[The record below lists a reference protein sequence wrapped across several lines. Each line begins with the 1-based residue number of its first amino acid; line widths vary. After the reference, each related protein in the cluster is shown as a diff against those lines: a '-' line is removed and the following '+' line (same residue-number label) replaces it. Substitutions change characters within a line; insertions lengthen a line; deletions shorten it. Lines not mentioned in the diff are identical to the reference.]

1 MKITGPIQTPYI
13 RNVQSSKS
21 AETPAAAPRP
31 TGDRVG
37 VSSVARDIAD
47 ARGPEVPDQAR
58 IEKLRQAIDDGTFE
72 IDSMRI
78 AEQMLLE
85 EVE

>member
-1 MKITGPIQTPYI
+1 MKITGPIQTPYV
-13 RNVQSSKS
+13 RSVRSSQG
-21 AETPAAAPRP
+21 AEASQAARP

-37 VSSVARDIAD
+37 VSSVAREIAD
-47 ARGPEVPDQAR
+47 ARGPEVPDEAR
-58 IEKLRQAIDDGTFE
+58 IARLRQSIEDGTFE

-78 AEQMLLE
+78 AEQMLAE